1 MTVLVGTAL
10 FSQATVRFALL
21 GFATGSLTALVA
33 LSIVIVYRASGVLNF
48 AAAALGAV
56 GAFVCYGLRDDRGV
70 ATPLAVAAGLAVGV
84 LLGIAT
90 YAVMAALR
98 KSSLLVRL
106 IATLALLSSAQ
117 SAMILIWPDQI
128 NQPASL
134 LPDRTLVLAGD
145 IRIGEDR
152 LILIGAV
159 LLLAAVLWAVY
170 SKTLFGLATSAVS
183 EDRRV
188 AAIAGW
194 GAARIEF
201 VNFVVAGFLSALA
214 AILLAPI
221 VTLNA
226 AVLSVAVLPALAA
239 ALVGRFSSFA
249 VTVAAALVIGA
260 LQSELALFQPDIA
273 HALGVS
279 DASLTGLPHA
289 VPLLIILLVAVVSG
303 RVRPARGETAARLPL
318 PGSGRVARVPLAL
331 ALVVAAVLIASAPSY
346 ADALITTLGT
356 GIIIASVVV
365 VSGYA
370 GQLSLCQY
378 ALAGF
383 GAWAAARAA
392 NSLDVPFPVAV
403 LFGIAVATAVGVLVA
418 LPALRTRGVTL
429 AIVTLALSL
438 VFTALIFQ
446 NGSMT
451 GGFEGIVVRSPTILG
466 YELDP
471 AVHPQRY
478 AGLMVIALVA
488 VSLMV
493 ANLRR
498 GATGR
503 KLIAVRSNERAAA
516 ALGISVV
523 GVKLY
528 AFAVGAGVA
537 ALGGS
542 LLAFRQTNVQFS
554 SFDVFGS
561 ILLVQYAVI
570 GGIGWISG
578 VLAGAAAAP
587 GAIAA
592 QVTNDLFPSLT
603 NVTAWLTIFAA
614 VGVVQ
619 LFRRAP
625 DGVAS
630 IWAESAERFR
640 ERLGRAP
647 GAPTAPAEAAVAG
660 AASDGAAAAAATAR
674 PRLSGP
680 RYELEVR
687 DITVR
692 FGGVTAVDE
701 VSFAVS
707 PGEVVGLI
715 GPNGAGKT
723 TLVDVISGFTRQQSG
738 VVVLDGV
745 DVSRWTPERRA
756 RAGIARSWQ
765 SIELFEELTVRDNLR
780 VAEDTRARRQYLR
793 DLVVPDRR
801 SLSAFAES
809 VVDDLGLRAVIDERP
824 ATLPHGVIKLVG
836 IARTIISGPAVV
848 LLDEPA
854 AGLDDK
860 ERHELAA
867 LIRLIAD
874 HHGIGVV
881 VVEHDMA
888 LILNTCDRIVVL
900 DFGGKIADGTPG
912 EVRSDERVVKAYL
925 GEPTDDAAAA
935 PTGSASVQSQVS

>member
-1 MTVLVGTAL
+1 VTVIVGTAL

-70 ATPLAVAAGLAVGV
+70 ATPVAVAAGLAVGV
-84 LLGIAT
+84 LLGIVT

-98 KSSLLVRL
+98 RSSLLVRL

-117 SAMILIWPDQI
+117 SAMILIWPDQL

-159 LLLAAVLWAVY
+159 LVLAVVLWAVY

-188 AAIAGW
+188 ASIAGW

-201 VNFVVAGFLSALA
+201 VNFVVAGLLSALA

-249 VTVAAALVIGA
+249 ATVAAALAIGA

-289 VPLLIILLVAVVSG
+289 VPLLIILLVAVMSG
-303 RVRPARGETAARLPL
+303 RVRPARGENAARLPL
-318 PGSGRVARVPLAL
+318 PGSGRVARIPLAL
-331 ALVVAAVLIASAPSY
+331 ALVVAAVLILSAQSY

-383 GAWAAARAA
+383 GAWAAARSA
-392 NSLDVPFPVAV
+392 NSLDLPFPAAV
-403 LFGIAVATAVGVLVA
+403 LLGIAVATAVGVLVA

-438 VFTALIFQ
+438 VFTSLIFQ

-451 GGFEGIVVRSPTILG
+451 GGFEGIVVRSPEILG

-537 ALGGS
+537 ALGGI
-542 LLAFRQTNVQFS
+542 LLAFRQTNVQFAA
-554 SFDVFGS
+554 FDVFGS

-592 QVTNDLFPSLT
+592 QVTNDLFPGLT
-603 NVTAWLTIFAA
+603 NVAAWLTIFAA

-630 IWAESAERFR
+630 IWAESALRFR
-640 ERLGRAP
+640 ERLGRAR
-647 GAPTAPAEAAVAG
+647 GAATAPATAAP
-660 AASDGAAAAAATAR
+660 AASEGAVGDGGATER

-701 VSFAVS
+701 VSFAMS

-723 TLVDVISGFTRQQSG
+723 TLLDVISGFTRQQSG
-738 VVVLDGV
+738 VVLLDGV

-756 RAGIARSWQ
+756 RGGIARSWQ
-765 SIELFEELTVRDNLR
+765 SVELFEELTVRDNLR

-809 VVDDLGLRAVIDERP
+809 VVDDLGLRDVIDERP

-854 AGLDDK
+854 AGLDDRERK
-860 ERHELAA
+860 EVAA
-867 LIRLIAD
+867 LIRQIAD

-912 EVRSDERVVKAYL
+912 EVRSDDRVVKAYL
-925 GEPTDDAAAA
+925 GEPTDAAA
-935 PTGSASVQSQVS
+935 PTGSAAVGSPAT